1 MTAILN
7 FRSFNRNSTHDE
19 PVSPTFSNFSLSEKT
34 SSEIKDLLKSAFRS
48 LREKERDLKLAAE
61 VGKTLLENNA
71 LLENQQRWL
80 RDQVYNNQCSSDEK
94 RYQTMI
100 GKLEQEHAELLD
112 NYQTIVESNNSMKKN
127 HKESEQKLMA
137 QADALYKEL
146 EDAYGAIQKHEEERY
161 SYQGSIQKLKMQQ
174 KEMMSKQNSAEI
186 DRLSAEVSQLTA
198 RNQALLQAKEETKRR
213 FEETVNQLEQAKRQL
228 TQMGKIKEQYDTL
241 HKTFQHQTTHISQL
255 KAWIKE
261 CQRESSKILQ
271 VPELMSD
278 SLKSYCSSDE
288 DDFDHNEQMIQ
299 LHTHDLVPSSLF
311 SELQSAIQTKNIDF
325 TTDGATTTTIA
336 SFTDAPIVVRDV
348 SDTMSLHAY
357 NLYPQIQKRHSTWS
371 CQVNVGGKRKRA
383 YSSTVLCKPTMKRR
397 IFSIARLPLDI
408 CYLIWRFTRFVL
420 VAQLSLFFVL
430 LFSFN

>member
-1 MTAILN
+1 L
-7 FRSFNRNSTHDE
+7 FC
-19 PVSPTFSNFSLSEKT
+19 SLFFFF
-34 SSEIKDLLKSAFRS
+34 L
-48 LREKERDLKLAAE
+48 DLKLAAE

-71 LLENQQRWL
+71 LLEDQQRWL
-80 RDQVYNNQCSSDEK
+80 QDQVYNNQCSSDEK

-100 GKLEQEHAELLD
+100 DKLEQEHAELLD
-112 NYQTIVESNNSMKKN
+112 NYQTIVESNNNMKKR

-146 EDAYGAIQKHEEERY
+146 EEAYDAIQKHEEERC

-213 FEETVNQLEQAKRQL
+213 FEEIVNQFEQAKRQL
-228 TQMGKIKEQYDTL
+228 TQMGKIKEQYDIL
-241 HKTFQHQTTHISQL
+241 HKTFQHQTTHITQL
-255 KAWIKE
+255 KTWIKE
-261 CQRESSKILQ
+261 CQHESNKILQ

-278 SLKSYCSSDE
+278 SLKSYSSSDE
-288 DDFDHNEQMIQ
+288 DDSDHNEQMIQ
-299 LHTHDLVPSSLF
+299 LHTHDLVSSSLF
-311 SELQSAIQTKNIDF
+311 SELQSAMQTKNIDF
-325 TTDGATTTTIA
+325 TTDDVATTTTTTTAIA
-336 SFTDAPIVVRDV
+336 AFTDAPIVVRDV
-348 SDTMSLHAY
+348 SDAMSLKAY

-371 CQVNVGGKRKRA
+371 CRVNVGGKRKRA

-430 LFSFN
+430 LFSFNK

>member
-371 CQVNVGGKRKRA
+371 CQVNVGEESFQSPAFHLTFVILFGA
-383 YSSTVLCKPTMKRR
+383 LLDLYS
-397 IFSIARLPLDI
+397 
-408 CYLIWRFTRFVL
+408 
-420 VAQLSLFFVL
+420 
-430 LFSFN
+430 